1 MADNKEFYRL
11 DLVIGTDGVEEAER
25 AVKAMDKLLQQ
36 TQRRAAALGK
46 TKINPSASLKDKA
59 TASADKVTRTMNRVD
74 RIVSKPEARLVD
86 HVTSAA
92 GKIGTTL
99 TGLTRKTWRI
109 TVGVKNL
116 ALGALS
122 GIKNSLFSLPSML
135 AAGGAAYG
143 GVVAPLNLSG
153 QMEQAGVAFE
163 TMLKSASKAQTFMD
177 ELKEFAERT
186 PFDFAGVRDNAQR
199 MLAFKWKQEDIIPD
213 LTTIGDW
220 AGSMGKGKEGI
231 DRVVL
236 AFGQMRAKGRIQGDE
251 MLQLT
256 EAGINAYDYLAKAI
270 GVSTAAVM
278 DLQSQGLL
286 PAEQSIKA
294 ILKGMQQDFGG
305 GMKKQEKTL
314 LGLWNRMKEVFSNK
328 LLFRW
333 GEGIRLAVQ
342 PRLQKIGDW
351 LDNNEKTIQHWGDM
365 LQKTAKKATDWV
377 ADKFEKVWK
386 LGDDPAF
393 QNADF
398 FGKVGIVWDTVIGQS
413 FSDWMSSGGLNTLD
427 NISSEIGSALGGG
440 LKGFI
445 MGALGIV
452 SDKSSDESIYVS
464 AGRTAGEAFFT
475 SFLEALDPG
484 EIVKKLGTVVLDKN
498 TDVITEPSVGNTL
511 EALATDAAVL
521 AGGSWLFKRI
531 GGKKVVDLVKSLFGV
546 GGKAATTATT
556 TAGSSVATS
565 VATGAGAATVGTVI
579 EGSAEGMSRV
589 ATYGT
594 RASWLSSA
602 GIYGIVAA
610 LAGMAGIGIGE
621 TMNQG
626 LNRVNELRDQNKQ
639 QKMENYTSDFNP
651 AETTD
656 WSWVQNEP
664 AKWYDFKR
672 KFWEWVINTEIA
684 GVDMTD
690 VFGQPKVPTKLGD
703 GSMYPVTASS
713 RDILNGNVEPMYKI
727 PPLTTEYL
735 SPLKVGE
742 TQQFQLPEE
751 QINQI
756 VTPLNDL
763 KKEITINV
771 NMPPGLV
778 NMTVQKD
785 ELDVDHVVNLTGQKL
800 RDALRAAQQ
809 NLK

>member
-1 MADNKEFYRL
+1 
-11 DLVIGTDGVEEAER
+11 
-25 AVKAMDKLLQQ
+25 
-36 TQRRAAALGK
+36 
-46 TKINPSASLKDKA
+46 
-59 TASADKVTRTMNRVD
+59 
-74 RIVSKPEARLVD
+74 
-86 HVTSAA
+86 
-92 GKIGTTL
+92 
-99 TGLTRKTWRI
+99 
-109 TVGVKNL
+109 
-116 ALGALS
+116 
-122 GIKNSLFSLPSML
+122 
-135 AAGGAAYG
+135 
-143 GVVAPLNLSG
+143 
-153 QMEQAGVAFE
+153 
-163 TMLKSASKAQTFMD
+163 
-177 ELKEFAERT
+177 
-186 PFDFAGVRDNAQR
+186 
-199 MLAFKWKQEDIIPD
+199 
-213 LTTIGDW
+213 
-220 AGSMGKGKEGI
+220 
-231 DRVVL
+231 
-236 AFGQMRAKGRIQGDE
+236 
-251 MLQLT
+251 
-256 EAGINAYDYLAKAI
+256 
-270 GVSTAAVM
+270 
-278 DLQSQGLL
+278 
-286 PAEQSIKA
+286 
-294 ILKGMQQDFGG
+294 MQQDFGG

-521 AGGSWLFKRI
+521 AGGSWLFKKI

-785 ELDVDHVVNLTGQKL
+785 EIDVDNIVYLTGL
-800 RDALRAAQQ
+800 RLGAALRAAQQ